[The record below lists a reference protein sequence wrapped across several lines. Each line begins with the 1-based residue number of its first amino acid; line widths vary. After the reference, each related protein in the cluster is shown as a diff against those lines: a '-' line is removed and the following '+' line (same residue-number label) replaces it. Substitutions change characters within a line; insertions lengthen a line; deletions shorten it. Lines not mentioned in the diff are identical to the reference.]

1 MTETTGKHRVGY
13 RETSLSNDDLN
24 TILPIL
30 HTNLEVI
37 ELTRHQDKNSLKV
50 SAGKVELRSKKDGVS
65 EQNQNQQHNTVK
77 QAKGPNTKR

>member
-37 ELTRHQDKNSLKV
+37 ELTRNQDKNSLKV
-50 SAGKVELRSKKDGVS
+50 SAGKVELMS
-65 EQNQNQQHNTVK
+65 
-77 QAKGPNTKR
+77 

>member
-37 ELTRHQDKNSLKV
+37 ELTRNQDKNSLKV
-50 SAGKVELRSKKDGVS
+50 SAGNVELRSKKDGVS